1 MNPILWISSNEQ
13 PLLRLDLEQRVAN
26 TAFELFQEAAN
37 KFMEDI
43 DQVIEFDPGYQVQEG
58 ECFEIKD
65 FPIDHALLSACKQP
79 LSTERAGADTFHQLP
94 VKAIVGYDIDGTNES
109 LFFQNFDRRKLIVPG
124 RRFAIWNMADSST
137 FRQLDRPVLLLDSA
151 ISALWHNGTL
161 RFKSFHLA
169 KQMFDLTEWFEEASD
184 KQLVGF
190 AKHKMLL
197 CTDTNQFVS
206 SNNYWTRKKIAMILR
221 DGILDNVTPKDLKRV
236 AKAVDYEIEM
246 DGERM
251 VIPEDTAGMRA
262 LLQFLDEDVYRGPF
276 SGRRLIAG
284 GKRVWR

>member
-1 MNPILWISSNEQ
+1 MNPILWISSDEQ
-13 PLLRLDLEQRVAN
+13 PVLRLDLEQRVGDS
-26 TAFELFQEAAN
+26 AFELFQDAAN
-37 KFMEDI
+37 KFMD
-43 DQVIEFDPGYQVQEG
+43 DFDHVIEFDPGYRVQEG

-79 LSTERAGADTFHQLP
+79 LTTERAGADSFYQLP
-94 VKAIVGYDIDGTNES
+94 VKAVVGYDISGKNES
-109 LFFQNFDRRKLIVPG
+109 LFFQNFDRRKIIVPG

-137 FRQLDRPVLLLDSA
+137 FRELDRPVLLLDST

-161 RFKSFHLA
+161 RFRSFHQA
-169 KQMFDLTEWFEEASD
+169 KQMFDLTDWFEEASD
-184 KQLVGF
+184 KQLLGF

-197 CTDTNQFVS
+197 CTDSNQFLA

-221 DGILDNVTPKDLKRV
+221 DGILDNVTPNELKKV
-236 AKAVDYEIEM
+236 AKAVAYEIEM
-246 DGERM
+246 DGDRM
-251 VIPEDTAGMRA
+251 VIPEDTSAMRA

-284 GKRVWR
+284 GKRVWK